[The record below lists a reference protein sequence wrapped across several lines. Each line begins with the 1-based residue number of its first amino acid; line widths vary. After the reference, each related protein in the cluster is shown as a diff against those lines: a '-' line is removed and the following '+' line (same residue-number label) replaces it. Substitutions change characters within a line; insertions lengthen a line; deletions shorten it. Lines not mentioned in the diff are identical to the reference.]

1 MWNSS
6 SSLSGEQAE
15 SCHQEPWAGVQ
26 PTITLNPCYPSGLRS
41 GSGSTE
47 VDGRVLLGSSAQPA
61 PACTVGDL
69 RPVLS
74 PTFLSRGMRRR
85 LVLLPTE
92 PFPRTPTPSNTPRD
106 NWNDWGWGDRPAGF
120 TLTFQSHLCA
130 SQPSTKSQK
139 NSFMELNREEAAF
152 GLERVPAGVLQW
164 PAPPKLQNRKEIP
177 GSSSETWR
185 RACPTC
191 LAGSQAGGTEDSHP
205 WLSHIVRGRS
215 PGCTSLPSLL
225 LDGSPHLERSP
236 DEARVSKEP
245 SRPTP
250 WTLQDHPDDA
260 SDAPWL
266 PGALGTH
273 GPGHLGKEEGSRA
286 LATSGGGR
294 GGWASTLLAWG
305 QGCGIYNHP
314 GACKCLEQ
322 LFYFEAMSN

>member
-85 LVLLPTE
+85 LVLLPAE
-92 PFPRTPTPSNTPRD
+92 PFPRTPTPSNTPRA

-236 DEARVSKEP
+236 ERPGSPKSPADPHPGPFRTTLMTPLMLHGFPGPWARTDQAIWGKRKAAGLWPPAEEVGEGGLALF
-245 SRPTP
+245 
-250 WTLQDHPDDA
+250 W
-260 SDAPWL
+260 
-266 PGALGTH
+266 PGARAVGFIITLG
-273 GPGHLGKEEGSRA
+273 PA
-286 LATSGGGR
+286 N
-294 GGWASTLLAWG
+294 AWSSFF
-305 QGCGIYNHP
+305 ILRP
-314 GACKCLEQ
+314 
-322 LFYFEAMSN
+322 